1 MYKVGLEAHYCV
13 VVQTN
18 VTAKQNQYYN
28 DCENKRAQSTLT
40 ASGCYCGLFP
50 KTRNHNTSAVD

>member
-1 MYKVGLEAHYCV
+1 MYNVGLEAHYCV
-13 VVQTN
+13 VNQPN
-18 VTAKQNQYYN
+18 VTAKRNQLY

-40 ASGCYCGLFP
+40 ALGCYCGLFP